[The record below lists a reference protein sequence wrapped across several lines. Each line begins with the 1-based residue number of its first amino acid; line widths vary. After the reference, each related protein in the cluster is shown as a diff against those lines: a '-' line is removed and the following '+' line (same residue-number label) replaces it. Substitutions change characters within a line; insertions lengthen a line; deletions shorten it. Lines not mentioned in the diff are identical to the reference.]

1 VLVTAATWVVAY
13 GRTTRLAW
21 STPISYEGDALF
33 LLAYLKAAADGHV
46 LPGASLLVPELNAPF
61 GANWND
67 HPRTLRPVFLFG
79 GLLVRPLG
87 LFATL
92 NLILL
97 AAHVLASLTFFT
109 VARHLR
115 ARREWAFAGALA
127 FGLSHFMFWRS
138 IDHLDLALG
147 WHIPLAVLVLSWAFS
162 RRGIPLRSRRLP
174 AAAGVAALAAVHNP
188 YYAAMF
194 AQFLVL
200 AAIAQLVRRP
210 RGPTLAPLALVV
222 VLAVVFLA
230 DHAGSLAFQWEHGR
244 NPGASRPYGN
254 LERYSLKPLELLVP
268 PPGFG
273 LGDWG
278 HLARVHWQQRLYRGE
293 GGSPYLGLVGAAGL
307 AGLAALSIV
316 RVLRRPSRVPPPA
329 ALAVLWVLGFS
340 MLGGLNQL
348 LGVFGFLW
356 LRGTNRYSVWILAL
370 VLLYLA
376 TRRVRPRW
384 LSQAGAG
391 VACVV
396 CVSDQV
402 PMRADRGALVGLR
415 TRVESDR
422 AFVAGLQARL
432 PREAMLFNLP
442 VIEFPEGRPLPGVG
456 EYEQLRP
463 YLHSRGLRWS
473 FGSDKGRP
481 REAWRAAVVAQGTAT
496 MVSSLEA
503 CGFAGLL
510 VDRRAYPPGADDI
523 LEELAA
529 LGRPVAASSASR
541 DFAFVP
547 LHPEIAPPPPRPEDG
562 LHSGATP
569 GAWGGQRCAA
579 ALAASPS
586 P

>member
-1 VLVTAATWVVAY
+1 MTTATWCVAY

-33 LLAYLKAAADGHV
+33 LLSYLKAAADGHV
-46 LPGASLLVPELNAPF
+46 VPGASLLVPELNAPF

-67 HPRTLRPVFLFG
+67 HPRTLRPVFLLG

-92 NLILL
+92 NLMLL
-97 AAHVLASLTFFT
+97 AAHVLAGLSFFA

-115 ARREWAFAGALA
+115 ARREWALAGALA
-127 FGLSHFMFWRS
+127 FGLSHYFFWRS
-138 IDHLDLALG
+138 LDHLDLALG

-162 RRGIPLRSRRLP
+162 RRGIPLRSRRF
-174 AAAGVAALAAVHNP
+174 AAAAAVAALAAVHNP
-188 YYAAMF
+188 YYAAML
-194 AQFLVL
+194 AQLLAL
-200 AAIAQLVRRP
+200 AAFAQLVRRP
-210 RGPTLAPLALVV
+210 RGPAQAPLALVA
-222 VLAVVFLA
+222 VLSLTFLA

-278 HLARVHWQQRLYRGE
+278 RIARVHWQQRLYRGE
-293 GGSPYLGLVGAAGL
+293 GGSPYLGIVGAATL
-307 AGLAALSIV
+307 LGLAALSIV
-316 RVLRRPSRVPPPA
+316 RVLRRPPRVPPPA

-340 MLGGLNQL
+340 ILGGLNQL
-348 LGVFGFLW
+348 LGFLGFLW
-356 LRGTNRYSVWILAL
+356 LRGTNRYSIWILAV

-391 VACVV
+391 MACFV
-396 CVSDQV
+396 CLIDQV
-402 PMRADRGALVGLR
+402 PLRADAGAIVGLR

-432 PREAMLFNLP
+432 PHGAMIFNLP

-463 YLHSRGLRWS
+463 YLHSRGLRFS
-473 FGSDKGRP
+473 FGSDKGRA
-481 REAWRAAVVAQGTAT
+481 REAWRTAVVAQGTAT

-510 VDRRAYPPGADDI
+510 VDRRAHPPDPGSTDLLD
-523 LEELAA
+523 ELAA

-547 LHPEIAPPPPRPEDG
+547 LHPEIAPPPSRPEDG
-562 LHSGATP
+562 LRPGAIP
-569 GAWGGQRCAA
+569 GAWGGERCVA
-579 ALAASPS
+579 ALAASPAG
-586 P
+586 